1 MSPRRLGKYDLQER
15 LGRGGIGET
24 WKAFDTQQHRYVAIK
39 IIRVNP
45 ETSDEFL
52 PRFNREAQAVAALHH
67 PHIVQIHEF
76 STSQNGNE
84 AYVVMDY
91 VEGPSL
97 ADYLDATAHT
107 GRIPPPTE
115 IVSLLTP
122 IAAALDY
129 AHQHKVLHGAL
140 KPTAILL
147 DRHSATASSSGEP
160 KLTNFGMHQ
169 KQDPRLLPL
178 DDVSYIA
185 PEIAQGYASTARS
198 DLYALGVILYEICT
212 GALPFQGETSSDV
225 LMQHIHGAPT
235 SPILVNPQIRPALT
249 GVLIRGL
256 AKDPAARFSSA
267 TALVT
272 AVEKALNMSAS
283 LGQSHPSLSAIN
295 PPSFSGISGP
305 LDAMNSPT
313 YLSPLPQHMPFQ
325 PSQPLQ
331 SSPVPPVV
339 ASSNTPVLP
348 PPPVM
353 PSTTPVLPVT
363 PTGSIPTVQP
373 SAIYGPTYPSQA
385 SGSYPV
391 ISTSGPMPAMAPP
404 SSLPQQALPP
414 PTPVQASSASKRRRR
429 GLFIALL
436 VLLLVALLGSG
447 IATYL
452 FYTRTFSPPPQTLVG
467 HAFFGSS
474 GLISQT
480 TNQGITDKIQINLQH
495 VSDPQ
500 PGKHYYAWLISE
512 RQPDVPAL
520 ALGPLAVNHGQVTL
534 AYSDPQHNN
543 LLANYSRFLITEED
557 ANQQPAVPSL
567 DVTTWRYNA
576 AFSRTPNPT
585 DPKHFSLLDHLR
597 HLLSQD
603 PKLHDVGLTG
613 GLDMW
618 LFRNTTKVLEA
629 AGSARDAQ
637 QFCVSHPSDACTQ
650 GLLRQ
655 VARILDYLDGAAY
668 VQTENIPPNIQGSTL
683 LINPTIARVALLE
696 FDPIHQQPPG
706 YLEHI
711 GSHLQEL
718 SQISSA
724 TASQHALA
732 IQIDQAIN
740 NVQAWLEAVHADAS
754 KLIHMSSTQ
763 LLQPDALTTL
773 NDLFT
778 QANNAFVGQVD
789 PNTNNVKDG
798 VVQIHYNIQALATFD
813 ITPCTMNNGQSSCA

>member
-1 MSPRRLGKYDLQER
+1 MSQRRLGKYDLHER

-24 WKAFDTQQHRYVAIK
+24 WKAFDTQQHHYVAIK

-76 STSQNGNE
+76 STSQNGSE
-84 AYVVMDY
+84 AYVVMDD

-97 ADYLDATAHT
+97 ADYLDATSHT
-107 GRIPPPTE
+107 GKIPPPAE

-147 DRHSATASSSGEP
+147 DRRNATSSSPGEP

-169 KQDPRLLPL
+169 KRDPRLLPL
-178 DDVSYIA
+178 EDVSYIA
-185 PEIAQGYASTARS
+185 PEIAQGYAGTERS
-198 DLYALGVILYEICT
+198 DLYALGVIVYEICT

-235 SPILVNPQIRPALT
+235 SPMLVNPQIRPALT

-272 AVEKALNMSAS
+272 AVEKALNMSVS
-283 LGQSHPSLSAIN
+283 MGQSHPSLSTIN
-295 PPSFSGISGP
+295 PPSFSGVSGP

-313 YLSPLPQHMPFQ
+313 YLSPLPQHIPFQ
-325 PSQPLQ
+325 PSQSLQ

-339 ASSNTPVLP
+339 AGSNTPVLP
-348 PPPVM
+348 QPPVI
-353 PSTTPVLPVT
+353 PSTTPVLSVT
-363 PTGSIPTVQP
+363 PTRSIPTVQP
-373 SAIYGPTYPSQA
+373 TAISGPTYPSQA

-391 ISTSGPMPAMAPP
+391 ISTSAPMPPP
-404 SSLPQQALPP
+404 SSLPQQPLPP
-414 PTPVQASSASKRRRR
+414 PTPVQASSAGKRRRR
-429 GLFIALL
+429 GWFIALL
-436 VLLLVALLGSG
+436 VLLLVALLGS
-447 IATYL
+447 TYL
-452 FYTRTFSPPPQTLVG
+452 FYTRTSSPPPQTIVG

-480 TNQGITDKIQINLQH
+480 SNQGITDKIQINLQH

-520 ALGPLAVNHGQVTL
+520 ALGPVSVNHGQVTL
-534 AYSDPQHNN
+534 SYSDPRHNN
-543 LLANYSRFLITEED
+543 LLANYSRFLVTEVD

-567 DVTTWRYNA
+567 DVNTWSYYA
-576 AFSRTPNPT
+576 AFSRTPNPA
-585 DPKHFSLLDHLR
+585 DPKHYSLLDHLR

-603 PKLHDVGLTG
+603 PKLQGVGLTG

-637 QFCVSHPSDACTQ
+637 QVCVANPSKACTD
-650 GLLRQ
+650 GMLRQ

-668 VQTENIPPNIQGSTL
+668 VQTENIPPDIQGSTL
-683 LINPTIARVALLE
+683 LIDPTIARVALLE
-696 FDPIHQQPPG
+696 FDPIHQEPPG

-718 SQISSA
+718 SEISSA

-740 NVQAWLEAVHADAS
+740 NVQGWLEAVHADAS

-773 NDLFT
+773 NDLFI

-789 PNTNNVKDG
+789 PNTNNVKNG
-798 VVQIHYNIQALATFD
+798 AVQIHYNIQALATFD
-813 ITPCTMNNGQSSCA
+813 VTPCTMNNGQSSCA